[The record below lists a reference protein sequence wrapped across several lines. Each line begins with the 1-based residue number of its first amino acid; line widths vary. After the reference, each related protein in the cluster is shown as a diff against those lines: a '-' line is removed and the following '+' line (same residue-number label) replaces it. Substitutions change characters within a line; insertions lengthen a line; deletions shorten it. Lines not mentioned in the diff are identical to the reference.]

1 MSSNVLRRLGRSLG
15 FRLNL
20 WYTLLFVASS
30 AVLFA
35 LLYFLLAAAAAGK
48 DLEVLDAKIKE
59 YGAIY
64 QAGGVPALRRAV
76 QRDTERSDGRPLY
89 VRLVNP
95 WNDVVFARV
104 PEDWVSIRDGGVDGL
119 GHRRQVGLLRIPK
132 DEEKDFLLAAAF
144 LPDGSYLQIGRSGN
158 NRDVLL
164 RPFRRLFVLVMGGG
178 VLIAMITGA
187 LFANRATAPIRQ
199 IVATARSIIA
209 TGQLEARVPSR
220 GSRDELDELAR
231 LFNTV
236 LDKNQALIKGMREA
250 LDNVAHDLRTPL
262 TRLRGSAELAL
273 NDGRDPQAVRDALAE
288 CVEES
293 DRVLSMLNTLMD
305 IAEAEAGTMRLDRRP
320 VDLCR
325 LLAEVVELYQFVAED
340 RQVHVRLDGSASCE
354 AWVDETR
361 MRQVFANLLDNALK
375 YTPAGGAVTITARSG
390 PREVEIAFHDTGIGI
405 PAEEQ
410 DKIWARLYRGD
421 KSRSQRG
428 LGLGL
433 SLVKAVVE
441 AHRGQVAVRSR
452 PGKGSVFTVTFP
464 RQAVDPEAQ
473 AAVASEP
480 QPSAVL
486 G

>member
-20 WYTLLFVASS
+20 WYALLFVASS
-30 AVLFA
+30 GVLFA
-35 LLYFLLAAAAAGK
+35 LLYLLLAAAAERQ

-64 QAGGVPALRRAV
+64 QAGGIPAVRRAV
-76 QRDTERSDGRPLY
+76 QYDVEHSDGRPLY

-95 WNDVVFARV
+95 WNHVVFARV
-104 PEDWVSIRDGGVDGL
+104 PEDWVTIQDAGVDWL
-119 GHRRQVGLLRIPK
+119 GNRRQVGLLRLPK

-144 LPDGSYLQIGRSGN
+144 LPDGSYLQIGRSGH
-158 NRDVLL
+158 NREALL
-164 RPFRRLFVLVMGGG
+164 RPFRRLFLLVMSGV
-178 VLIAMITGA
+178 VLIAVITGA
-187 LFANRATAPIRQ
+187 LFANRATAPLRQ

-209 TGQLEARVPSR
+209 TGRLEARVPSR

-262 TRLRGSAELAL
+262 TRLRGTAELAL
-273 NDGRDPQAVRDALAE
+273 DDGRDSHALRDALAE

-293 DRVLSMLNTLMD
+293 DRVLNMLNTLMD
-305 IAEAEAGTMRLDRRP
+305 IAEAEAGTMRLERRP

-325 LLAEVVELYQFVAED
+325 LLAEVVELYEFVAED
-340 RQVHVRLDGSASCE
+340 RQVHVRLDAPAPCP
-354 AWVDETR
+354 AAVDETR

-375 YTPAGGAVTITARSG
+375 YTPAGGAVTITVRSG
-390 PREVEIAFHDTGIGI
+390 PETVEIAFRDTGVGI
-405 PAEEQ
+405 PTEEQ
-410 DKIWARLYRGD
+410 EKIWTRLYRGD

-441 AHRGQVAVRSR
+441 AHRGQVAVRSH
-452 PGKGSVFTVTFP
+452 PGEGSVFTVCLP
-464 RQAVDPEAQ
+464 RHEAGHQAETIPLPQ
-473 AAVASEP
+473 P
-480 QPSAVL
+480 QPST
-486 G
+486 GRG